1 MDHGRERHDMTDDPS
16 DILARTTFVITLLAC
31 LGFAL
36 AVFVFVL

>member
-1 MDHGRERHDMTDDPS
+1 MTDDAG
-16 DILARTTFVITLLAC
+16 DILARKTFVTSLLAC